1 VPLGQMLS
9 DTHQWWCTHA
19 SFQGRALASILLIA
33 TFLFLRLL
41 LLRLLHKR
49 VIDTTLSYMWRRRI
63 TYAVTVLLILLIGWI
78 WSDTFQSI
86 ATLLGLVAAA
96 LVLAVRDLIANSAGW
111 AFIHSRR
118 LFGVGDRIEISGHT
132 GDVIDIRLFEF
143 TLLEVGNWVHADQST
158 GRIIHVPNG
167 KVLTD
172 PLINYTK
179 DFNFIWNELAVII
192 TFESNWQRAK
202 SILSSIAVS
211 VIADTSTDAREQLK
225 KAAERYMIFFRNLTP
240 IVYTSVQ
247 ENGVE
252 LTIRYLT
259 HPRERRTTEHHLW
272 EEILLRFA
280 EHDDIRLAYPTIRYY
295 QRGEAGVQPAKT
307 DESREVSEQRQR

>member
-1 VPLGQMLS
+1 MS
-9 DTHQWWCTHA
+9 DIHQWWCAHA
-19 SFQGRALASILLIA
+19 SFQGRALASIVLIGA
-33 TFLFLRLL
+33 FLYLRLL

-49 VIDTTLSYMWRRRI
+49 VTDATLSYTWRRRI

-86 ATLLGLVAAA
+86 GTLLGLVAAA
-96 LVLAVRDLIANSAGW
+96 LVLAVRDLIANVAGW
-111 AFIHSRR
+111 VFIHSRR
-118 LFGVGDRIEISGHT
+118 LFGVGDRIEISSHT

-179 DFNFIWNELAVII
+179 DFNFIWNELSVII
-192 TFESNWQRAK
+192 TFESNWQKAK
-202 SILSSIAVS
+202 SILSSIAGGVL
-211 VIADTSTDAREQLK
+211 ADTSTEAREQLK

-240 IVYTSVQ
+240 IVYTRVQ

-252 LTIRYLT
+252 LTIRHLT

-272 EEILLRFA
+272 EEILLRFS
-280 EHDDIRLAYPTIRYY
+280 EHDDISLAYPTIRYY

-307 DESREVSEQRQR
+307 DEAPEVDGHTKR